1 MNIYLIFSP
10 KLENYHLNALK
21 KRLFQPLSEES
32 DQYRPDRLTQKN
44 NKEGEKIAKKALS
57 KREKLF
63 CLNYA
68 ILPDA
73 CEAAANAGYTINPQ
87 AAAVKLLSR
96 SDITNEIA
104 ALTKTQTPHISE
116 AAAGY
121 RRLAF
126 GSVADALCLIFSEDP
141 PSREE
146 LGEMNLFNVAEIKR
160 PKGGGIEIK
169 FFDRLKPLERLAQM
183 SGEESVSGA
192 LPFYQ
197 ALESAAQR
205 IGGAFEDDQ

>member
-1 MNIYLIFSP
+1 M
-10 KLENYHLNALK
+10 
-21 KRLFQPLSEES
+21 
-32 DQYRPDRLTQKN
+32 PDGR
-44 NKEGEKIAKKALS
+44 
-57 KREKLF
+57 
-63 CLNYA
+63 
-68 ILPDA
+68 
-73 CEAAANAGYTINPQ
+73 EAAVKAGYTMNPQ

-96 SDITNEIA
+96 KEITNEIA

-126 GSVADALCLIFSEDP
+126 GSAADALRLVFCEDP
-141 PSREE
+141 PSKEE
-146 LGEMNLFNVAEIKR
+146 LDEMNLFNVAEIKR

-169 FFDRLKPLERLAQM
+169 FFDRLKPLERLAEM

-197 ALESAAQR
+197 ALDSAAQR
-205 IGGAFEDDQ
+205 IGGMAEDEQKS